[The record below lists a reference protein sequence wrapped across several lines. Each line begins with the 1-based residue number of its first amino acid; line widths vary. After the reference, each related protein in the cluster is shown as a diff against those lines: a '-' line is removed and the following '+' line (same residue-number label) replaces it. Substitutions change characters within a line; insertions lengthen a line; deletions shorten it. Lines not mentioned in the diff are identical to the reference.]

1 MADKA
6 WKQAERRFAKLFGT
20 RRRPLSG
27 GNQGGGRDDSMHEV
41 LFLEHKLCSTS
52 AIWTLHDK
60 TKDLA
65 KKENRTPVIG
75 ISLRRRPGILIVVSS
90 QNLDVLLEEYAKAQ
104 GLKLVK
110 DEKWMRKQLKERKTS
125 LKT

>member
-1 MADKA
+1 MAEKA

-27 GNQGGGRDDSMHEV
+27 GNQGGGRDDSMHED

-52 AIWTLHDK
+52 AIWNLHDK
-60 TKDLA
+60 TKEMA
-65 KKENRTPVIG
+65 KAENRIPVIG

-90 QNLDVLLEEYAKAQ
+90 LNLEAILHAYAEAN
-104 GLKLVK
+104 GMELVH
-110 DEKWMRKQLKERKTS
+110 KED
-125 LKT
+125 L